1 MSNRHTLTHDTRP
14 SHGAISCYLTLLP
27 WDKAIYRIRGQVQNA
42 DFGLH
47 EEDSNFS
54 FLEW

>member
-27 WDKAIYRIRGQVQNA
+27 WDKATYRIRGQVQNA